1 MAELRIHD
9 QSSIYFKSIRTGTT
23 TKDIDVK
30 IPDKSGTLITD
41 TTLQDILN
49 RGGRFSAS
57 QILKPDITETPLEH
71 PEAYSKLLP
80 IASYRTSDTF
90 VGEHTATEWVASEQ
104 PDFSI
109 ILDSTSDSLFRDG
122 WYPAVNRPSV
132 PVYVKYR
139 FISED
144 VCSPYSD
151 ALEFTTPTGGVKI
164 PTLSVAEDG
173 VTPTVK
179 GSTFALYG
187 DATGI
192 NHVSSSWEVYRVRDN
207 KLIKSIT
214 QDSSKLTEYKIEA
227 GLLDSDTEYKFVLT
241 YHTDHPVFSRT
252 RKALGIYKTP
262 ESSIKTPTLS
272 FSSDNNKYLII
283 GTPFV
288 VNSGTDEHKFTA
300 WEVKNA
306 TDAVVYTEPN
316 SRDLTTLNLTGVL
329 EPDSSYTVSA
339 VYKGAK
345 ASSAKAVLTF
355 RTPVETIDNL
365 NKKITLTRLSD
376 GGVELKMDKVQLAT
390 AEKLLYLTWT
400 VQNYEKKVALEVR
413 LDKDLDTKY
422 GQDLIYTMTPAES
435 WLKWFPNLDAVNP
448 TIKLSAKGRVVGEKT
463 ILNYSTSAPFE
474 YKPKIELGE
483 MSVAGHTESL
493 TPLVSITAHSGED
506 LSWITVTNATWELWK
521 LQEGLNPVKVKSV
534 DSNDLL
540 KNRYNG
546 LDYNTNYRATVVY
559 NTNFGKYSKSIEFKS
574 ADIFLPRPNVIV
586 ESKGNTILIKVNN
599 PDRNIPGKP
608 EKSHGST
615 TWILYSNTGD
625 TLWKSEKNTTNLTE
639 ITLPTGL
646 LQGTTNYKVGVI
658 FHSRDGLLNS
668 NEGQASYYHRGIE
681 IQRGYIES
689 ALGINAAVKAIN
701 QNYTLKDFE
710 VYEGGVKSTTESIVS
725 GKIEFYWGSQ
735 YAVRKIG
742 YYTIKEDAYYQESE
756 SIVNSATYYTVPHN
770 VVQSGVKSITLRTNS
785 GLEKTY
791 TDLGRYGLPS
801 PYGRYKYS
809 AYVNNAYNAGV
820 GRLMELSDSPTGNDF
835 KAYNTYIY
843 FKGEQVPKYTHTT
856 TTTIDT
862 NWENGKVVK
871 YNLYAPIN
879 FNYLPMI
886 SIGGIAGDTNYNK
899 NRFLT
904 INPVSITH
912 GSDSFI
918 LYGYIHNSTVQNPQ
932 TISNVYND
940 AAKRSYGYLVNNV
953 SLTSNDV
960 VEEMLKSTGLV
971 YFNRAY
977 TNGNDFFINSSI
989 GNKNPSIDIIQFS
1002 PATLIYN
1009 DTTRKFINA
1018 AMIGPNTYEYCYVST
1033 DIAITRNNVTNTY
1046 FFKYE
1051 LDNLDKYFHYFNNIV
1066 GLDYPVNGMPYNVRF
1081 STIEEVKMFFS
1092 SGVTGSSD
1100 SSYNIFI
1107 TNIFNANANIYYQ
1120 QDNASLTGNVSAL
1133 KPVKIDNRIG
1143 FTKVN
1148 VSIHDCIF
1156 LYTVTPRDPHT
1167 TNIYDNSLITYT
1179 ISCFKKLYPNVVQKE
1194 NINPSDYNFGS
1205 VLNFPKVDELGDI
1218 LPNTKYW
1225 AKSLLNINSK
1235 DITYG
1240 TIKNLYYSWLSCS
1253 GYIRTI
1259 PANEFK
1265 SLSQIRTMLG
1275 LSPTNALINESDLT
1289 EWYMLY
1295 WRGRIFYVPN
1305 IPIATTDE
1313 NVLDRW
1319 KVLYTIPG
1327 KNTVEPIAI
1336 DKKSD
1341 KNLYKLTIPEYTD
1354 ITDFKSLTFLEKLR
1368 NTKMNKY
1375 AKPGRIAPIG
1385 YELGDMLNPDI
1396 IDNSYSYPAEISNK
1410 LKAVYAKLTSNTI
1423 LPFFELLPANVTYRS
1438 GNKIGLI
1445 VFYLEEYNNK
1455 KKLRIKIMLGND
1467 SVESLYAYKI
1477 DKVIIKLTSAHIKTH
1492 EKIITADNITYTQ
1505 ARPAASGKLNM
1516 YIGIGNSIYTTY
1528 EGVIEK
1534 DMPSSDYPEVIPS
1547 DGINDLKDFTSF
1559 AEIYIHMSE
1568 PADSFIYLYQ
1578 LPLQFVNHN
1587 GKILSGGVIR
1597 FSNIDKVERTAEIT
1611 YPTLETDVTKRYC
1624 GINEAKPNAIERYY
1638 GGENYG
1644 IDALR
1649 LDTNVLYDKNALQ
1662 KFNHLL

>member
-9 QSSIYFKSIRTGTT
+9 QSSLYFKSIRTGTT

-164 PTLSVAEDG
+164 PTLSVLEDG

-179 GSTFALYG
+179 GSPFALYG

-192 NHVSSSWEVYRVRDN
+192 NHVSSSWEIYRVRDN

-214 QDSSKLTEYKIEA
+214 QDSAKLTEYKVEA
-227 GLLDSDTEYKFVLT
+227 GLLDSDTEYKFVVT

-252 RKALGIYKTP
+252 RKSIGIYKTP

-272 FSSDNNKYLII
+272 FNSDNNKYLIV

-329 EPDSSYTVSA
+329 EPDSSYTVTA

-435 WLKWFPNLDAVNP
+435 WLKWFPNLEAVNP
-448 TIKLSAKGRVVGEKT
+448 TLKLSAKGRVVGEKT

-483 MSVAGHTESL
+483 MSVAGHTDSL

-534 DSNDLL
+534 DSSDLL

-599 PDRNIPGKP
+599 PDRTIPGKP

-658 FHSRDGLLNS
+658 FHSRDGLLS
-668 NEGQASYYHRGIE
+668 STEGQASYYHRGIE
-681 IQRGYIES
+681 IVSGVVISGVGLQM
-689 ALGINAAVKAIN
+689 LGHVTNTPL
-701 QNYTLKDFE
+701 TLQDWS
-710 VYEGGVKSTTESIVS
+710 VTEGGVKSTTEQITS
-725 GKIEFYWGSQ
+725 
-735 YAVRKIG
+735 AVWTPKNGRVL
-742 YYTIKEDAYYQESE
+742 E
-756 SIVNSATYYTVPHN
+756 VNKKYEN
-770 VVQSGVKSITLRTNS
+770 NLVQ
-785 GLEKTY
+785 KTY
-791 TDLGRYGLPS
+791 TGYPTISLVDTYYNGNFDIAVRTTSGIEKTIPINLENFNTPLLSTINATFFRRGWLSSGALGTASRQNTRINNKYLYLGYYKYETVSNKTEYDNLPS
-801 PYGRYKYS
+801 YDLPMNDMKIYISVNTHGEPDKLIKLGGNTNALKFGIPSGNVTES
-809 AYVNNAYNAGV
+809 AGGGTSFYDNMN
-820 GRLMELSDSPTGNDF
+820 R
-835 KAYNTYIY
+835 
-843 FKGEQVPKYTHTT
+843 
-856 TTTIDT
+856 
-862 NWENGKVVK
+862 KVVDYQNDNTILTD
-871 YNLYAPIN
+871 YNSISEQIIYNNYGHQHHN
-879 FNYLPMI
+879 FGYLP
-886 SIGGIAGDTNYNK
+886 TNTTEVITPANLIQNK
-899 NRFLT
+899 
-904 INPVSITH
+904 P
-912 GSDSFI
+912 
-918 LYGYIHNSTVQNPQ
+918 
-932 TISNVYND
+932 
-940 AAKRSYGYLVNNV
+940 
-953 SLTSNDV
+953 SLTSSV
-960 VEEMLKSTGLV
+960 S
-971 YFNRAY
+971 
-977 TNGNDFFINSSI
+977 
-989 GNKNPSIDIIQFS
+989 
-1002 PATLIYN
+1002 
-1009 DTTRKFINA
+1009 
-1018 AMIGPNTYEYCYVST
+1018 MISPNTYEVGFFCVEYDLADKSFE
-1033 DIAITRNNVTNTY
+1033 IA
-1046 FFKYE
+1046 
-1051 LDNLDKYFHYFNNIV
+1051 NLDKYVYYFNNTH
-1066 GLDYPVNGMPYNVRF
+1066 GLDYSYDGYSINLRFPTKDELLLFLKPYRSTEFGTIGDIDEGDFQNFMKTVDADIYYIQENIDINQNVKTIHIKNSTGKSNKEAGFKLEVTEGTNRILNTKFWFVMSIRSYATTTQNTSITKFKALYPKLMLLEEFSKIANTTKEFFPNVSSDNGNKVWNVDPIYAINSYPNNSYNPSIITSKYSWLTISGYITTLPNTLFKSLSEIRTLLGLNPVNTDITETELTEWYVMYWRGRVYFIPNIPIASINDNIGNKWKYLYNINSDGTIPAIKLLKNNDTEFKLVMPQYTDLTDFNSVPGTKKF
-1081 STIEEVKMFFS
+1081 
-1092 SGVTGSSD
+1092 SD
-1100 SSYNIFI
+1100 SKMLKYAK
-1107 TNIFNANANIYYQ
+1107 FNRLGA
-1120 QDNASLTGNVSAL
+1120 
-1133 KPVKIDNRIG
+1133 IG
-1143 FTKVN
+1143 
-1148 VSIHDCIF
+1148 
-1156 LYTVTPRDPHT
+1156 
-1167 TNIYDNSLITYT
+1167 
-1179 ISCFKKLYPNVVQKE
+1179 
-1194 NINPSDYNFGS
+1194 
-1205 VLNFPKVDELGDI
+1205 DELGDI
-1218 LPNTKYW
+1218 INPALKELSHSYSSELNTKLSTLY
-1225 AKSLLNINSK
+1225 SK
-1235 DITYG
+1235 
-1240 TIKNLYYSWLSCS
+1240 LSS
-1253 GYIRTI
+1253 
-1259 PANEFK
+1259 
-1265 SLSQIRTMLG
+1265 
-1275 LSPTNALINESDLT
+1275 
-1289 EWYMLY
+1289 
-1295 WRGRIFYVPN
+1295 
-1305 IPIATTDE
+1305 
-1313 NVLDRW
+1313 
-1319 KVLYTIPG
+1319 
-1327 KNTVEPIAI
+1327 
-1336 DKKSD
+1336 
-1341 KNLYKLTIPEYTD
+1341 
-1354 ITDFKSLTFLEKLR
+1354 
-1368 NTKMNKY
+1368 TKY
-1375 AKPGRIAPIG
+1375 
-1385 YELGDMLNPDI
+1385 
-1396 IDNSYSYPAEISNK
+1396 
-1410 LKAVYAKLTSNTI
+1410 
-1423 LPFFELLPANVTYRS
+1423 LPFFEAIPTVKVQKELYTGCIYIMDYPS
-1438 GNKIGLI
+1438 GSINQDDYNMAIRIHFKKFNALH
-1445 VFYLEEYNNK
+1445 VDTMEYPE
-1455 KKLRIKIMLGND
+1455 I
-1467 SVESLYAYKI
+1467 KI
-1477 DKVIIKLTSAHIKTH
+1477 DKVIVKLYGESLENNEVTFETIEIRYDIPFGQSYSRPDSDFAMVLREIPSKSVFSTRFEGYANNRYTSPLNFYPKNKEGVRTRNAFDKLTKMEYYIHINYPEDCFIYGICDISNKYTKHFNLLREPTHFFGEVFYFNTFRKVLRENELTEPTIKTDDTR
-1492 EKIITADNITYTQ
+1492 KYYSISDPYITGTVGETAERRN
-1505 ARPAASGKLNM
+1505 
-1516 YIGIGNSIYTTY
+1516 IGNVNARNNYANLL
-1528 EGVIEK
+1528 
-1534 DMPSSDYPEVIPS
+1534 
-1547 DGINDLKDFTSF
+1547 GI
-1559 AEIYIHMSE
+1559 
-1568 PADSFIYLYQ
+1568 
-1578 LPLQFVNHN
+1578 
-1587 GKILSGGVIR
+1587 
-1597 FSNIDKVERTAEIT
+1597 
-1611 YPTLETDVTKRYC
+1611 
-1624 GINEAKPNAIERYY
+1624 
-1638 GGENYG
+1638 
-1644 IDALR
+1644 
-1649 LDTNVLYDKNALQ
+1649 
-1662 KFNHLL
+1662 

>member
-164 PTLSVAEDG
+164 PTLSVVEDG

-179 GSTFALYG
+179 GSPFALYG

-192 NHVSSSWEVYRVRDN
+192 NHVSSSWEIYRVRDN

-214 QDSSKLTEYKIEA
+214 QDSSKLTEYKVEA

-329 EPDSSYTVSA
+329 EPDSSYTVTA

-422 GQDLIYTMTPAES
+422 GQDLIYTMTPTES
-435 WLKWFPNLDAVNP
+435 WLKWFPNLEAVNP
-448 TIKLSAKGRVVGEKT
+448 TLKLSAKGRVVGEKT

-474 YKPKIELGE
+474 YKPKIALGE

-599 PDRNIPGKP
+599 PDRTIPGKP

-658 FHSRDGLLNS
+658 FHSRDGLLSS
-668 NEGQASYYHRGIE
+668 NEGQATYYHRGIE
-681 IQRGYIES
+681 IIEGYTASGIGPRYGLKAMNQRYEF
-689 ALGINAAVKAIN
+689 
-701 QNYTLKDFE
+701 KDYK
-710 VYEGGVKSTTESIVS
+710 VYEGGVESTTERIVS
-725 GKIEFYWGSQ
+725 GKLKSWWSNNIS
-735 YAVRKIG
+735 KIG
-742 YYTIKEDAYYQESE
+742 YYTTRNDAFIQEEETEVNTTTSFN
-756 SIVNSATYYTVPHN
+756 SITNALGLH
-770 VVQSGVKSITLRTNS
+770 VQSLTLRTTS
-785 GLEKTY
+785 SIEKQFTNNI
-791 TDLGRYGLPS
+791 GVHMVPS
-801 PYGRYKYS
+801 PYGIYHSRYYNKYIDGNIERR
-809 AYVNNAYNAGV
+809 YVDGGLIEITDAPSTANNQIPTSYIFFHGDPVPQITYTGTESIPSNWADNNVISINPYAPLKPNYKPLVYINGQLGNITGGTYYFTLHKEV
-820 GRLMELSDSPTGNDF
+820 NSGRGDMNNGIF
-835 KAYNTYIY
+835 YGFVYNTSTEHVNTPSNLFNLLARYY
-843 FKGEQVPKYTHTT
+843 YSLHTKAIQET
-856 TTTIDT
+856 
-862 NWENGKVVK
+862 G
-871 YNLYAPIN
+871 
-879 FNYLPMI
+879 
-886 SIGGIAGDTNYNK
+886 
-899 NRFLT
+899 
-904 INPVSITH
+904 
-912 GSDSFI
+912 
-918 LYGYIHNSTVQNPQ
+918 NSTVE
-932 TISNVYND
+932 SVLEL
-940 AAKRSYGYLVNNV
+940 S
-953 SLTSNDV
+953 
-960 VEEMLKSTGLV
+960 GLMF
-971 YFNRAY
+971 FNKEY
-977 TNGNDFFINSSI
+977 TINSTH
-989 GNKNPSIDIIQFS
+989 KKVPAIDIIQYS
-1002 PATLIYN
+1002 PALLIYN
-1009 DTTRKFINA
+1009 DTERKFTNA
-1018 AMIGPNTYEYCYVST
+1018 AMVSPTTKEYCYVST
-1033 DIAITRNNVTNTY
+1033 DSDMVRNGIANTY
-1046 FFKYE
+1046 FVKYE
-1051 LDNLDKYFHYFNNIV
+1051 MDNLDQYFYYYNNII
-1066 GLDYPVNGMPYNVRF
+1066 GLDYPVNGMPYNIRF
-1081 STIEEVKMFFS
+1081 STEDEIKEFFS
-1092 SGVTGSSD
+1092 AGTSTSTGTYGSL
-1100 SSYNIFI
+1100 I
-1107 TNIFNANANIYYQ
+1107 TNLFNKDAKIYYL
-1120 QDNASLTGNVSAL
+1120 QDNASLTGTVKAL
-1133 KPVKIDNRIG
+1133 KPR
-1143 FTKVN
+1143 KVGSDI
-1148 VSIHDCIF
+1148 VFSKVDVTIHDCIVM
-1156 LYTVTPRDPHT
+1156 YTITPRNPVLSNT
-1167 TNIYDNSLITYT
+1167 GDNSILAYDK
-1179 ISCFKKLYPNVVQKE
+1179 SEFKIRYPNVLKFEEIVPQGVE
-1194 NINPSDYNFGS
+1194 NGEIHVAHNMQSMSGNGP
-1205 VLNFPKVDELGDI
+1205 
-1218 LPNTKYW
+1218 KYW
-1225 AKSLLNINSK
+1225 SHSLLNVNTA
-1235 DITYG
+1235 ITNYDL
-1240 TIKNLYYSWLSCS
+1240 IKGLYFSWLTGA
-1253 GYIRTI
+1253 GYMRTI
-1259 PANEFK
+1259 PATEFK
-1265 SLSQIRTMLG
+1265 SLSEIRTILG
-1275 LSPTNALINESDLT
+1275 LTPTNAQLNPGDLT
-1289 EWYMLY
+1289 EWYMMY
-1295 WRGRIFYVPN
+1295 WRGRIFYIPN
-1305 IPIATTDE
+1305 APIATTNE
-1313 NVLDRW
+1313 NVLTKW
-1319 KVLYTIPG
+1319 KTLYELPG
-1327 KNTVEPIAI
+1327 KPTTSLLAI

-1341 KNLYKLTIPEYTD
+1341 QNLYKLTIPTYTD
-1354 ITDFKSLTFLEKLR
+1354 ISTFKGLNIKQKLYSAD
-1368 NTKMNKY
+1368 MNKY
-1375 AKPGRIAPIG
+1375 TKHGRIAPIG
-1385 YELGDMLNPDI
+1385 WELGDIINPDI
-1396 IDNSYSYPAEISNK
+1396 IKETNPYDTEILNK
-1410 LKAVYAKLTSNTI
+1410 LKSVYDKLNDNVI
-1423 LPFFELLPANVTYRS
+1423 LPFFELPPKQAFNMSNRYYGFSYLGPIHYGAFFIYEN
-1438 GNKIGLI
+1438 GAGINKR
-1445 VFYLEEYNNK
+1445 
-1455 KKLRIKIMLGND
+1455 LRFKIILGTND
-1467 SVESLYAYKI
+1467 KNDTLTYKI
-1477 DKVIIKLTSAHIKTH
+1477 DKVVVKFTSSFIEGGSKTI
-1492 EKIITADNITYTQ
+1492 ETTDISYTTTS
-1505 ARPAASGKLNM
+1505 RPASGKLKL
-1516 YIGIGNSIYTTY
+1516 YAKSISGPYNIY
-1528 EGVIEK
+1528 EGTILK
-1534 DMPSSDYPEVIPS
+1534 NASDSDYPV
-1547 DGINDLKDFTSF
+1547 FTS
-1559 AEIYIHMSE
+1559 AYTGDGLNNTQITHIMETYVHITE
-1568 PADSFIYLYQ
+1568 PNDCFIYLYTHIGTFADIRGQ
-1578 LPLQFVNHN
+1578 QVAGDVIGFKDLTKTPRETPLATATIETDITKNYN
-1587 GKILSGGVIR
+1587 PINNNNNMSGDITTGM
-1597 FSNIDKVERTAEIT
+1597 IT
-1611 YPTLETDVTKRYC
+1611 YDRVSKTFSHFVTM
-1624 GINEAKPNAIERYY
+1624 
-1638 GGENYG
+1638 
-1644 IDALR
+1644 
-1649 LDTNVLYDKNALQ
+1649 
-1662 KFNHLL
+1662 

>member
-23 TKDIDVK
+23 TKDIYVK

-132 PVYVKYR
+132 PIYVKYR

-164 PTLSVAEDG
+164 PTLSVLEDG
-173 VTPTVK
+173 VTPTIK
-179 GSTFALYG
+179 GSPFALYG

-214 QDSSKLTEYKIEA
+214 QDSSKLTEYKVEA

-272 FSSDNNKYLII
+272 FNSDNNKYLII

-365 NKKITLTRLSD
+365 NKKITLTRLTN

-448 TIKLSAKGRVVGEKT
+448 TLKLSAKGRVVGEKT

-474 YKPKIELGE
+474 YKPKIELGD

-658 FHSRDGLLNS
+658 FHSRDGLLSS
-668 NEGQASYYHRGIE
+668 NEGQATYYHRGIE
-681 IQRGYIES
+681 IMKGYVES
-689 ALGINAAVKAIN
+689 GIGAKHALKATE
-701 QNYTLKDFE
+701 QHFKLKDFN

-725 GKIEFYWGSQ
+725 GKVKLYW
-735 YAVRKIG
+735 YTNFRNFG
-742 YYTIKEDAYYQESE
+742 YYTYERDAFVQNEDTDINTTSYFNTPSKAVGQR
-756 SIVNSATYYTVPHN
+756 IG
-770 VVQSGVKSITLRTNS
+770 VVEKVTLRTSS
-785 GLEKTY
+785 GIEKVF
-791 TDLGRYGLPS
+791 TDIIVNIMPS
-801 PYGRYKYS
+801 PLGKYKSDYIS
-809 AYVNNAYNAGV
+809 TYIDTDVKKTHAQG
-820 GRLMELSDSPTGNDF
+820 GLIELSDAPCLSNNNLPMSF
-835 KAYNTYIY
+835 IF
-843 FKGEQVPKYTHTT
+843 FKGDPVPQ
-856 TTTIDT
+856 
-862 NWENGKVVK
+862 
-871 YNLYAPIN
+871 
-879 FNYLPMI
+879 F
-886 SIGGIAGDTNYNK
+886 
-899 NRFLT
+899 
-904 INPVSITH
+904 
-912 GSDSFI
+912 
-918 LYGYIHNSTVQNPQ
+918 IHNSAETIPSNWGENNTIDINPYAPVKPNYAPFVF
-932 TISNVYND
+932 TGYRLGNISGGTYYFTLTESGITNKKFYGFVYNTTQPHVNTPSVLYNKL
-940 AAKRSYGYLVNNV
+940 AEQYYVSHTQPENNKGNTVTESALEFSGLMFFNKGYAIR
-953 SLTSNDV
+953 D
-960 VEEMLKSTGLV
+960 
-971 YFNRAY
+971 
-977 TNGNDFFINSSI
+977 SI
-989 GNKNPSIDIIQFS
+989 AKNPAFDIIQYS
-1002 PATLIYN
+1002 PALLIYN
-1009 DTTRKFINA
+1009 DATRKFING
-1018 AMIGPNTYEYCYVST
+1018 AMISPNTGEYCYVST
-1033 DIAITRNNVTNTY
+1033 DSDIPRNGVANTY
-1046 FFKYE
+1046 FVKYE
-1051 LDNLDKYFHYFNNIV
+1051 MDNLDKYFYYYNNLI
-1066 GLDYPVNGMPYNVRF
+1066 GLDHPVNGMPYNVRF
-1081 STIEEVKMFFS
+1081 STEDEIKEFFS
-1092 SGVTGSSD
+1092 QGTSTSIGTYST
-1100 SSYNIFI
+1100 FI
-1107 TNIFNANANIYYQ
+1107 VNLFNKDAKIYYL
-1120 QDNASLTGNVSAL
+1120 QDNASLSSTVKAL
-1133 KPVKIDNRIG
+1133 KPYKAGSNIV
-1143 FTKVN
+1143 FTKVDI
-1148 VSIHDCIF
+1148 SIHDCIIM
-1156 LYTVTPRDPHT
+1156 YTITPRDPILSNT
-1167 TNIYDNSLITYT
+1167 SDNSILTY
-1179 ISCFKKLYPNVVQKE
+1179 SSREFGSRYPNVLQYE
-1194 NINPSDYNFGS
+1194 DIMSTGS
-1205 VLNFPKVDELGDI
+1205 ISTSHEMQNASANGP
-1218 LPNTKYW
+1218 KYW
-1225 AKSLLNINSK
+1225 AYSLLNIN
-1235 DITYG
+1235 T
-1240 TIKNLYYSWLSCS
+1240 TINTSHAIKGLKYSWLTGA
-1253 GYIRTI
+1253 GYMRTI

-1265 SLSQIRTMLG
+1265 SLAEIRTMLG
-1275 LSPTNALINESDLT
+1275 LTPTNAQINPSDLT
-1289 EWYMLY
+1289 EWYMMY
-1295 WRGRIFYVPN
+1295 WYGRVFYIPN
-1305 IPIATTDE
+1305 APIATVNE
-1313 NVLDRW
+1313 NVLTKW
-1319 KVLYTIPG
+1319 KIQYELPG
-1327 KNTVEPIAI
+1327 KPTTTLLAI
-1336 DKKSD
+1336 DKKSEQ
-1341 KNLYKLTIPEYTD
+1341 NLYKLTIPIYTD
-1354 ITDFKSLTFLEKLR
+1354 TSTFKGLTLMQKLYSVD
-1368 NTKMNKY
+1368 MNKY
-1375 AKPGRIAPIG
+1375 TKHGRIAPIG
-1385 YELGDMLNPDI
+1385 WELGDIINPDI
-1396 IDNSYSYPAEISNK
+1396 IKETNLYDTDILNK
-1410 LKAVYAKLTSNTI
+1410 LKSVYDKLNNNVI
-1423 LPFFELLPANVTYRS
+1423 LPFFELTPKNTFRVNSIYYGA
-1438 GNKIGLI
+1438 
-1445 VFYLEEYNNK
+1445 FFMFEEGTGSNR
-1455 KKLRIKIMLGND
+1455 KLKFKFMFGTND
-1467 SVESLYAYKI
+1467 KSNILTYKI
-1477 DKVIIKLTSAHIKTH
+1477 DKVIIKLSNGNLEGGSKTIETTDIAYTTSV
-1492 EKIITADNITYTQ
+1492 
-1505 ARPAASGKLNM
+1505 RPAANKLKLYAKSISGPYN
-1516 YIGIGNSIYTTY
+1516 IY
-1528 EGVIEK
+1528 EGTITK
-1534 DMPSSDYPEVIPS
+1534 NAPDTDYPKFKPEYG
-1547 DGINDLKDFTSF
+1547 DINLKDVRYATI
-1559 AEIYIHMSE
+1559 AEVYIHLIE
-1568 PADSFIYLYQ
+1568 PNDSFVYFNYYPEFININYDNVSGYVFSFRGLSKIARETE
-1578 LPLQFVNHN
+1578 LP
-1587 GKILSGGVIR
+1587 
-1597 FSNIDKVERTAEIT
+1597 T
-1611 YPTLETDVTKRYC
+1611 PTIETDTTRHYYSIIDSPDNRNNRIDNIVNTGPITEEYVRKTFGHFVTM
-1624 GINEAKPNAIERYY
+1624 
-1638 GGENYG
+1638 
-1644 IDALR
+1644 
-1649 LDTNVLYDKNALQ
+1649 
-1662 KFNHLL
+1662 

>member
-71 PEAYSKLLP
+71 PEAYNKLLP

-164 PTLSVAEDG
+164 PTLSVLEDG

-179 GSTFALYG
+179 GSPFALYG

-272 FSSDNNKYLII
+272 FNSDNNKYLII

-316 SRDLTTLNLTGVL
+316 SIDLTTLNLTGVL

-365 NKKITLTRLSD
+365 NKKITLTRLTN

-422 GQDLIYTMTPAES
+422 GQDLIYTMTPQES

-448 TIKLSAKGRVVGEKT
+448 TLKLSAKGRVVGEKT

-506 LSWITVTNATWELWK
+506 LSWITVSNATWELWK

-658 FHSRDGLLNS
+658 FHSRDGLLSS

-681 IQRGYIES
+681 IIEGRIVGNMGVG
-689 ALGINAAVKAIN
+689 LNTYDPDYEPRLEG
-701 QNYTLKDFE
+701 FE
-710 VYEGGVKSTTESIVS
+710 VYEGGVKSTTETIVS
-725 GKIEFYWGSQ
+725 TEMKTTSELSKLGYYNTLAESKIPAGTNRSNVDNTAEMPFYNIKLRTTSGIEKVINNGMGIYPSEYKPQDINSVSIKEFTTGRYFISRIVRYPNDNGLSYSSLNKENFFVGKINIPNYTYDSNTYYQVPSDWEDNVVYYKADVKYRPMFLATNVYFHS
-735 YAVRKIG
+735 YNNSDL
-742 YYTIKEDAYYQESE
+742 YTIPDDILDPIYL
-756 SIVNSATYYTVPHN
+756 
-770 VVQSGVKSITLRTNS
+770 SGS
-785 GLEKTY
+785 
-791 TDLGRYGLPS
+791 TDLRAVLRNIAIRTDNYTEPTTPNRS
-801 PYGRYKYS
+801 FNDTIKY
-809 AYVNNAYNAGV
+809 
-820 GRLMELSDSPTGNDF
+820 
-835 KAYNTYIY
+835 
-843 FKGEQVPKYTHTT
+843 
-856 TTTIDT
+856 
-862 NWENGKVVK
+862 VK
-871 YNLYAPIN
+871 
-879 FNYLPMI
+879 
-886 SIGGIAGDTNYNK
+886 
-899 NRFLT
+899 R
-904 INPVSITH
+904 V
-912 GSDSFI
+912 
-918 LYGYIHNSTVQNPQ
+918 
-932 TISNVYND
+932 
-940 AAKRSYGYLVNNV
+940 
-953 SLTSNDV
+953 
-960 VEEMLKSTGLV
+960 
-971 YFNRAY
+971 
-977 TNGNDFFINSSI
+977 TNGNGRS
-989 GNKNPSIDIIQFS
+989 DIIPGLKRWREQNYGNSIMLTHQHLLHNTSMPVLQTRIFS
-1002 PATLIYN
+1002 P
-1009 DTTRKFINA
+1009 DTRFICNVEVETNKTA
-1018 AMIGPNTYEYCYVST
+1018 LST
-1033 DIAITRNNVTNTY
+1033 MDIQ
-1046 FFKYE
+1046 
-1051 LDNLDKYFHYFNNIV
+1051 NLDKYFHYLNNFT
-1066 GLDYPVNGMPYNVRF
+1066 GMLFTTDGQYTHVRF
-1081 STIEEVKMFFS
+1081 ATKLEIKLMIDGAEHATNETRTIINGLKNTYLYFM
-1092 SGVTGSSD
+1092 
-1100 SSYNIFI
+1100 
-1107 TNIFNANANIYYQ
+1107 
-1120 QDNASLTGNVSAL
+1120 QDNVDLTKNVKVL
-1133 KPVKIDNRIG
+1133 KIKDTNG
-1143 FTKVN
+1143 SN
-1148 VSIHDCIF
+1148 VTYEEKEVPIAQCVIC
-1156 LYTVTPRDPHT
+1156 YTVTKLIDHT
-1167 TNIYDNSLITYT
+1167 NNHYSTAHSRNHYWFNSELDV
-1179 ISCFKKLYPNVVQKE
+1179 FKRRFKNAVF
-1194 NINPSDYNFGS
+1194 NINTIDSSERKYY
-1205 VLNFPKVDELGDI
+1205 PKVWMYAGGHNNDSYGQAIIDTIGHLEFGT
-1218 LPNTKYW
+1218 LPYKLNT
-1225 AKSLLNINSK
+1225 LNNE
-1235 DITYG
+1235 
-1240 TIKNLYYSWLSCS
+1240 
-1253 GYIRTI
+1253 GYLTTV
-1259 PANEFK
+1259 PADKFK
-1265 SLSQIRTMLG
+1265 SLFEIRTLLG
-1275 LSPTNALINESDLT
+1275 LSPTNTRIIESELA
-1289 EWYMLY
+1289 EWYVFY
-1295 WRGRIFYVPN
+1295 WRDRIFFIPN
-1305 IPIATTDE
+1305 IPIATVDE
-1313 NVLDRW
+1313 IDVNKW
-1319 KVLYTIPG
+1319 NCLYTINSTRTALPL
-1327 KNTVEPIAI
+1327 VSI
-1336 DKKSD
+1336 DKKAESN
-1341 KNLYKLTIPEYTD
+1341 KYRLTMPTKTDLTEYL
-1354 ITDFKSLTFLEKLR
+1354 SLSIGKRCSSVEV
-1368 NTKMNKY
+1368 NKY
-1375 AKPGRIAPIG
+1375 AKPGRLSMIG
-1385 YELGDMLNPDI
+1385 GELGDIINPDYFKLAHEETY
-1396 IDNSYSYPAEISNK
+1396 NTELTNK
-1410 LKAVYAKLTSNTI
+1410 LTTMYNKITSDKV
-1423 LPFFELLPANVTYRS
+1423 LPFFELLPDNTGSVSNYITVGA
-1438 GNKIGLI
+1438 KIIRGTDDSIIFKIL
-1445 VFYLEEYNNK
+1445 FYLNDVYDNNTP
-1455 KKLRIKIMLGND
+1455 LNTDTSM
-1467 SVESLYAYKI
+1467 VKI
-1477 DKVIIKLTSAHIKTH
+1477 DKIKVGFLGTKNIFKNTVDNRYRLESNKIEFRTNNTNNTELNFNVDYSSDKKLAIYTATIKKTNSLYPELEDGLKTNPDADIFDYIRNANFYIHFTVPNDYFLSISVYGDINLYTSYKLEQAGDKNQYVNITSFLSNSNNIEIQSPNLNALVLDDKEKTH
-1492 EKIITADNITYTQ
+1492 Y
-1505 ARPAASGKLNM
+1505 
-1516 YIGIGNSIYTTY
+1516 SIDQNTREYY
-1528 EGVIEK
+1528 SYRRSMLK
-1534 DMPSSDYPEVIPS
+1534 ALFPEIFY
-1547 DGINDLKDFTSF
+1547 N
-1559 AEIYIHMSE
+1559 
-1568 PADSFIYLYQ
+1568 
-1578 LPLQFVNHN
+1578 
-1587 GKILSGGVIR
+1587 
-1597 FSNIDKVERTAEIT
+1597 
-1611 YPTLETDVTKRYC
+1611 
-1624 GINEAKPNAIERYY
+1624 
-1638 GGENYG
+1638 
-1644 IDALR
+1644 
-1649 LDTNVLYDKNALQ
+1649 
-1662 KFNHLL
+1662 

>member
-164 PTLSVAEDG
+164 PTLSVVEDG

-179 GSTFALYG
+179 GSPFALYG

-192 NHVSSSWEVYRVRDN
+192 NHVSSSWEIYRVRDN

-272 FSSDNNKYLII
+272 FNSDNNKYLII

-329 EPDSSYTVSA
+329 EPDSSYTVTA

-365 NKKITLTRLSD
+365 NKKITLTRLAN
-376 GGVELKMDKVQLAT
+376 GVMELKMDKVQLAT

-448 TIKLSAKGRVVGEKT
+448 TLKLSAKGRVVGEKT

-521 LQEGLNPVKVKSV
+521 LQEGLNPIKVKSV
-534 DSNDLL
+534 DSSDLL

-599 PDRNIPGKP
+599 PDRTIPGKP

-658 FHSRDGLLNS
+658 FHSRDGLLS
-668 NEGQASYYHRGIE
+668 SSEGQASYYHRGIE
-681 IQRGYIES
+681 IVEGSVISDIGLQV
-689 ALGINAAVKAIN
+689 LGNTTNTSLTMV
-701 QNYTLKDFE
+701 DWS
-710 VYEGGVKSTTESIVS
+710 VSEGGVKSATEQITSAVWTPVS
-725 GKIEFYWGSQ
+725 GRVLEVDKKYE
-735 YAVRKIG
+735 
-742 YYTIKEDAYYQESE
+742 
-756 SIVNSATYYTVPHN
+756 NN
-770 VVQSGVKSITLRTNS
+770 LVQ
-785 GLEKTY
+785 KTY
-791 TDLGRYGLPS
+791 TGYPTISLVDTYYKGTFDIAVRTTSGIEKTIRINLEDFNTPLLSRINATFYHRGWLSSGALGTASRLNTKTNNKYLYLGYYKYKTVSDKTEYDNLPS
-801 PYGRYKYS
+801 YD
-809 AYVNNAYNAGV
+809 
-820 GRLMELSDSPTGNDF
+820 LTMNDM
-835 KAYNTYIY
+835 KIYISVNTYNDPNKLIRPRGNTNELKFGIPSGNTTEAAGSGVSFYDNMNRIVVNYRNDNTTLTDYNSISEQIIY
-843 FKGEQVPKYTHTT
+843 NSYGHH
-856 TTTIDT
+856 
-862 NWENGKVVK
+862 NH
-871 YNLYAPIN
+871 N
-879 FNYLPMI
+879 FGYLPNNI
-886 SIGGIAGDTNYNK
+886 TEVITPTNLIQNK
-899 NRFLT
+899 
-904 INPVSITH
+904 P
-912 GSDSFI
+912 
-918 LYGYIHNSTVQNPQ
+918 
-932 TISNVYND
+932 
-940 AAKRSYGYLVNNV
+940 
-953 SLTSNDV
+953 SLTSSV
-960 VEEMLKSTGLV
+960 S
-971 YFNRAY
+971 
-977 TNGNDFFINSSI
+977 
-989 GNKNPSIDIIQFS
+989 
-1002 PATLIYN
+1002 
-1009 DTTRKFINA
+1009 
-1018 AMIGPNTYEYCYVST
+1018 MISPNTYEVGFFCIEYDLS
-1033 DIAITRNNVTNTY
+1033 DKSFEIA
-1046 FFKYE
+1046 
-1051 LDNLDKYFHYFNNIV
+1051 NLDKYVYYFNNMH
-1066 GLDYPVNGMPYNVRF
+1066 GLDY
-1081 STIEEVKMFFS
+1081 
-1092 SGVTGSSD
+1092 
-1100 SSYNIFI
+1100 SYNGYSINLRFPTKDEVLLFLRPYKGTEFGNI
-1107 TNIFNANANIYYQ
+1107 GEIDEGDFQNFMKTVDADIYYIQENIDINQNVKTIHIKNKTGKGIKDPGFDLEITEGTNRILNTKFWFVMSIRSYAATQNTNI
-1120 QDNASLTGNVSAL
+1120 S
-1133 KPVKIDNRIG
+1133 K
-1143 FTKVN
+1143 
-1148 VSIHDCIF
+1148 
-1156 LYTVTPRDPHT
+1156 
-1167 TNIYDNSLITYT
+1167 
-1179 ISCFKKLYPNVVQKE
+1179 FKSLYPKLMLIEAFSKIVNTTKE
-1194 NINPSDYNFGS
+1194 FFPYVTSDDGSKVWKVDPIYAINRYSSNGYNPS
-1205 VLNFPKVDELGDI
+1205 I
-1218 LPNTKYW
+1218 IT
-1225 AKSLLNINSK
+1225 SK
-1235 DITYG
+1235 
-1240 TIKNLYYSWLSCS
+1240 YSWLTVS
-1253 GYIRTI
+1253 GYITTLS
-1259 PANEFK
+1259 NTLFK
-1265 SLSQIRTMLG
+1265 PLSEIRTLLG
-1275 LSPTNALINESDLT
+1275 LNPTNVDIAESELI
-1289 EWYMLY
+1289 EWYVLY
-1295 WRGRIFYVPN
+1295 WRGRVYFIPN
-1305 IPIATTDE
+1305 IPIASIKD
-1313 NVLDRW
+1313 NIGNKW
-1319 KVLYTIPG
+1319 KYLYNINSDGTIP
-1327 KNTVEPIAI
+1327 AI
-1336 DKKSD
+1336 
-1341 KNLYKLTIPEYTD
+1341 KLLQNNDTEFKLVMPQYTD
-1354 ITDFKSLTFLEKLR
+1354 LTDFNSVPD
-1368 NTKMNKY
+1368 TKKFSDVKMLKY
-1375 AKPGRIAPIG
+1375 AKLNRLGAIG
-1385 YELGDMLNPDI
+1385 DELGDMINPALKGLSH
-1396 IDNSYSYPAEISNK
+1396 SYDDELYTKFSALYSK
-1410 LKAVYAKLTSNTI
+1410 LSSTKY
-1423 LPFFELLPANVTYRS
+1423 LPFFEAIPTVKVHKELYTGCIYIMDYPS
-1438 GNKIGLI
+1438 GGSAGDYNIGI
-1445 VFYLEEYNNK
+1445 RVHFK
-1455 KKLRIKIMLGND
+1455 KFNMLHID
-1467 SVESLYAYKI
+1467 TREHPEIKI
-1477 DKVIIKLTSAHIKTH
+1477 DKVIIKLYGESLENNEVVLETVEIKYDIPHGQAYTRSDYAFDMVLYLVPGQGENSPFTGFDAYANNKATAPLNWYPKNKEGVRDRSAFNKLTKMEYYIHINYPEDCFIYGTCDIRNKYTKHFSLLREPTNFFGEVFYFNTFRKVLRENELTEPTIKTDDTR
-1492 EKIITADNITYTQ
+1492 KYYSISDPYITSTTGETAERRN
-1505 ARPAASGKLNM
+1505 
-1516 YIGIGNSIYTTY
+1516 IGN
-1528 EGVIEK
+1528 
-1534 DMPSSDYPEVIPS
+1534 
-1547 DGINDLKDFTSF
+1547 IN
-1559 AEIYIHMSE
+1559 ARM
-1568 PADSFIYLYQ
+1568 
-1578 LPLQFVNHN
+1578 
-1587 GKILSGGVIR
+1587 
-1597 FSNIDKVERTAEIT
+1597 
-1611 YPTLETDVTKRYC
+1611 
-1624 GINEAKPNAIERYY
+1624 
-1638 GGENYG
+1638 NY
-1644 IDALR
+1644 ANLLR
-1649 LDTNVLYDKNALQ
+1649 I
-1662 KFNHLL
+1662 

>member
-9 QSSIYFKSIRTGTT
+9 QSSLYFKSIRTGTT

-164 PTLSVAEDG
+164 PTLSVLEDG
-173 VTPTVK
+173 VTPTIK
-179 GSTFALYG
+179 GSPFALYG

-192 NHVSSSWEVYRVRDN
+192 NHVSSSWEIYRVRDN

-262 ESSIKTPTLS
+262 ESSIKIPTLS

-329 EPDSSYTVSA
+329 EPDSSYTVTA

-365 NKKITLTRLSD
+365 NKKITLTRLAN
-376 GGVELKMDKVQLAT
+376 GVMELKMDKVQLAT

-448 TIKLSAKGRVVGEKT
+448 TLKLSAKGRVVGEKT

-534 DSNDLL
+534 DSSDLL

-658 FHSRDGLLNS
+658 FHSRDGLLSS
-668 NEGQASYYHRGIE
+668 NEGQATYYHRGIE
-681 IQRGYIES
+681 IIEGRIVGNMGVG
-689 ALGINAAVKAIN
+689 LNTYNPDYKPRLEG
-701 QNYTLKDFE
+701 FE
-710 VYEGGVKSTTESIVS
+710 VYEGGVKSITETIVSTEMKTTSEISKLGYYSTSAESIIPAGTNIDNVD
-725 GKIEFYWGSQ
+725 ETADFP
-735 YAVRKIG
+735 R
-742 YYTIKEDAYYQESE
+742 YTIKIRTTSGIEKVINSTIGIYPSEYKPQSIQSVSAIEFVTGKYFRSYIVTQPDDKHISHVSISKERFFVGKINIPDYSYNPSDYHAPSDWEDSVVYQTAYVKYRPMF
-756 SIVNSATYYTVPHN
+756 IAVNRRVNSSN
-770 VVQSGVKSITLRTNS
+770 
-785 GLEKTY
+785 
-791 TDLGRYGLPS
+791 
-801 PYGRYKYS
+801 
-809 AYVNNAYNAGV
+809 
-820 GRLMELSDSPTGNDF
+820 
-835 KAYNTYIY
+835 
-843 FKGEQVPKYTHTT
+843 
-856 TTTIDT
+856 
-862 NWENGKVVK
+862 
-871 YNLYAPIN
+871 
-879 FNYLPMI
+879 NYLYTIPD
-886 SIGGIAGDTNYNK
+886 SNFTGITSFTSLRAVLK
-899 NRFLT
+899 N
-904 INPVSITH
+904 INVRSYSYSDPIT
-912 GSDSFI
+912 SNQSF
-918 LYGYIHNSTVQNPQ
+918 
-932 TISNVYND
+932 ND
-940 AAKRSYGYLVNNV
+940 AIKYVHNTNDGRDDIIPGVERWFEKYYG
-953 SLTSNDV
+953 
-960 VEEMLKSTGLV
+960 
-971 YFNRAY
+971 
-977 TNGNDFFINSSI
+977 SSI
-989 GNKNPSIDIIQFS
+989 MLTHQHLLHNTSTPVLQTKIFS
-1002 PATLIYN
+1002 PN
-1009 DTTRKFINA
+1009 TRFICNVEVETNKTA
-1018 AMIGPNTYEYCYVST
+1018 LNTM
-1033 DIAITRNNVTNTY
+1033 DIQ
-1046 FFKYE
+1046 
-1051 LDNLDKYFHYFNNIV
+1051 NLDKYFHYLNN
-1066 GLDYPVNGMPYNVRF
+1066 YTGMLFTTDGQYTHVRF
-1081 STIEEVKMFFS
+1081 ATKLEVKLMIQ
-1092 SGVTGSSD
+1092 GAE
-1100 SSYNIFI
+1100 YA
-1107 TNIFNANANIYYQ
+1107 TNETRAVINGLKNTYLYFM
-1120 QDNASLTGNVSAL
+1120 QDNVDLTKNVKAL
-1133 KPVKIDNRIG
+1133 KIKDINAGDITYEEKEVPITQCVI
-1143 FTKVN
+1143 
-1148 VSIHDCIF
+1148 C
-1156 LYTVTPRDPHT
+1156 YTVTKLINK
-1167 TNIYDNSLITYT
+1167 TNSHYYT
-1179 ISCFKKLYPNVVQKE
+1179 S
-1194 NINPSDYNFGS
+1194 
-1205 VLNFPKVDELGDI
+1205 DI
-1218 LPNTKYW
+1218 LNKKVYWFNSNKEIFKRRFKNAVFDINTIESRASEYYPKLWMHNPDNNNYGQ
-1225 AKSLLNINSK
+1225 AVIDALGRLEFGNLPYKLNTLN
-1235 DITYG
+1235 
-1240 TIKNLYYSWLSCS
+1240 NE
-1253 GYIRTI
+1253 GYLTTV
-1259 PANEFK
+1259 PTDKFK
-1265 SLSQIRTMLG
+1265 SLSDIRTLLG
-1275 LSPTNALINESDLT
+1275 LSPTNTRIAESELT
-1289 EWYMLY
+1289 EWYVFY
-1295 WRGRIFYVPN
+1295 WRDRIFFIPN
-1305 IPIATTDE
+1305 IPIATVDE
-1313 NVLDRW
+1313 IDVNKW
-1319 KVLYTIPG
+1319 NCLYTVNSTRTALPL
-1327 KNTVEPIAI
+1327 VSI
-1336 DKKSD
+1336 DKKAESN
-1341 KNLYKLTIPEYTD
+1341 KYRLTMPAKTDLTEYL
-1354 ITDFKSLTFLEKLR
+1354 SLSMGKR
-1368 NTKMNKY
+1368 CSSIAVNKY
-1375 AKPGRIAPIG
+1375 AKPGRLSMIG
-1385 YELGDMLNPDI
+1385 GELGDIINPDYFKLAHEETY
-1396 IDNSYSYPAEISNK
+1396 NTELTNK
-1410 LKAVYAKLTSNTI
+1410 LTTMYNKITSDKV
-1423 LPFFELLPANVTYRS
+1423 LPFFELLPDNTGSVSNYITVGA
-1438 GNKIGLI
+1438 KIIRGTDDSIIFKIL
-1445 VFYLEEYNNK
+1445 FYLNDVYDNNTP
-1455 KKLRIKIMLGND
+1455 LNTDTSM
-1467 SVESLYAYKI
+1467 VKI
-1477 DKVIIKLTSAHIKTH
+1477 DKIKVGFLGTKNIFKNTVDNRYRLESNKIEFRTNNTNNTELNFNVDYSSDKKLAIYTATIKKTNSLYPELEDGLKTNPNADIFDYIRNANFYIHFTVPNDYFLSISVHSDINLYTSYKLEQAGDKNQYVNITSFLSNSNNIEIQSPNLNVLVLDDKEKTH
-1492 EKIITADNITYTQ
+1492 Y
-1505 ARPAASGKLNM
+1505 
-1516 YIGIGNSIYTTY
+1516 SIDQNTREYY
-1528 EGVIEK
+1528 SYRGSMLK
-1534 DMPSSDYPEVIPS
+1534 ALFPEIFY
-1547 DGINDLKDFTSF
+1547 N
-1559 AEIYIHMSE
+1559 
-1568 PADSFIYLYQ
+1568 
-1578 LPLQFVNHN
+1578 
-1587 GKILSGGVIR
+1587 
-1597 FSNIDKVERTAEIT
+1597 
-1611 YPTLETDVTKRYC
+1611 
-1624 GINEAKPNAIERYY
+1624 
-1638 GGENYG
+1638 
-1644 IDALR
+1644 
-1649 LDTNVLYDKNALQ
+1649 
-1662 KFNHLL
+1662 

>member
-80 IASYRTSDTF
+80 IASYKTSDTF

-104 PDFSI
+104 PDFSTV
-109 ILDSTSDSLFRDG
+109 LDSTSDSLFRDG

-164 PTLSVAEDG
+164 PTLSVLEDG

-179 GSTFALYG
+179 GSPFALYG

-192 NHVSSSWEVYRVRDN
+192 NHVSSSWEIYRVRDN

-272 FSSDNNKYLII
+272 FNSDNNKYLII

-329 EPDSSYTVSA
+329 EPDSSYTVTA

-435 WLKWFPNLDAVNP
+435 WLKWFPNLEAVNP
-448 TIKLSAKGRVVGEKT
+448 TLKLSAKGRVVGEKT

-534 DSNDLL
+534 DSSDLL

-658 FHSRDGLLNS
+658 FHSRDGLLSS
-668 NEGQASYYHRGIE
+668 NEGQATYYHRGIE
-681 IQRGYIES
+681 ISDGFIVGDM
-689 ALGINAAVKAIN
+689 GINKRSFGIDRFRPELSSFV
-701 QNYTLKDFE
+701 
-710 VYEGGVKSTTESIVS
+710 VYEGGVPSTTEQIVS
-725 GKIEFYWGSQ
+725 TKMTLNSETKKIAE
-735 YAVRKIG
+735 AN
-742 YYTIKEDAYYQESE
+742 
-756 SIVNSATYYTVPHN
+756 SIEELSYPRGTDINQCSALDFGAN
-770 VVQSGVKSITLRTNS
+770 INIELRTTS
-785 GLEKTY
+785 GIEK
-791 TDLGRYGLPS
+791 LI
-801 PYGRYKYS
+801 PY
-809 AYVNNAYNAGV
+809 
-820 GRLMELSDSPTGNDF
+820 
-835 KAYNTYIY
+835 YNTYLR
-843 FKGEQVPKYTHTT
+843 
-856 TTTIDT
+856 
-862 NWENGKVVK
+862 
-871 YNLYAPIN
+871 LYPS
-879 FNYLPMI
+879 PV
-886 SIGGIAGDTNYNK
+886 
-899 NRFLT
+899 RF
-904 INPVSITH
+904 
-912 GSDSFI
+912 
-918 LYGYIHNSTVQNPQ
+918 
-932 TISNVYND
+932 
-940 AAKRSYGYLVNNV
+940 
-953 SLTSNDV
+953 
-960 VEEMLKSTGLV
+960 
-971 YFNRAY
+971 
-977 TNGNDFFINSSI
+977 
-989 GNKNPSIDIIQFS
+989 
-1002 PATLIYN
+1002 
-1009 DTTRKFINA
+1009 
-1018 AMIGPNTYEYCYVST
+1018 
-1033 DIAITRNNVTNTY
+1033 NNVTNFFIKDYQYSVGLHVASHKGSENNLSGFYNVYDNGSKYSMLTRLYVGNDIEIEKLTISNEVSSGPTY
-1046 FFKYE
+1046 LARIEANKVVDNNITYAPLFMAKNSGLTDNYLRCFSGPTDKLNRDTGWMGSLIDANMNFQLNGYNHFNIPL
-1051 LDNLDKYFHYFNNIV
+1051 LDKFVNVLYNKTPDQSSHYGSFSVNRFLNFSFGNDNGLTFSNLVKNTNEEMLIINIFSPTECMWATVETEYTLNTTDTFRINNLDMYFYYFNNTY
-1066 GLDYPVNGMPYNVRF
+1066 GLVYPVDGQLARIKFATKEELMVIAKDGIGGNHAAGMSEWLKQYGEVTLYYLQENVDLTQNVNAIRIKRI
-1081 STIEEVKMFFS
+1081 SNNDIEISYVK
-1092 SGVTGSSD
+1092 VP
-1100 SSYNIFI
+1100 I
-1107 TNIFNANANIYYQ
+1107 TNCVLMFSVYRFNVSNGGDSNNNAYS
-1120 QDNASLTGNVSAL
+1120 DLRLSAL
-1133 KPVKIDNRIG
+1133 KEVMFKKYFPNINLLGNFEFNNRL
-1143 FTKVN
+1143 
-1148 VSIHDCIF
+1148 SI
-1156 LYTVTPRDPHT
+1156 TPNCTMSKPLKNYNDLEQF
-1167 TNIYDNSLITYT
+1167 YVNSLFDSLMQKTYD
-1179 ISCFKKLYPNVVQKE
+1179 SNL
-1194 NINPSDYNFGS
+1194 S
-1205 VLNFPKVDELGDI
+1205 LN
-1218 LPNTKYW
+1218 
-1225 AKSLLNINSK
+1225 
-1235 DITYG
+1235 
-1240 TIKNLYYSWLSCS
+1240 YSWINNE
-1253 GYIRTI
+1253 GYLTTI
-1259 PANEFK
+1259 PGEKFK
-1265 SLSQIRTMLG
+1265 SLSELRTSLG
-1275 LSPTNALINESDLT
+1275 LSPTNSKINNNDLT
-1289 EWYMLY
+1289 EWYVFF
-1295 WRGRIFYVPN
+1295 WRDRIYFVPN
-1305 IPIATTDE
+1305 TPIATIDEVNINKWKCLYKTSASKPTTELLSIDKVNDE
-1313 NVLDRW
+1313 NKYKLVIPRKTNFAILRA
-1319 KVLYTIPG
+1319 TPG
-1327 KNTVEPIAI
+1327 KN
-1336 DKKSD
+1336 
-1341 KNLYKLTIPEYTD
+1341 KL
-1354 ITDFKSLTFLEKLR
+1354 
-1368 NTKMNKY
+1368 NTPALSRYCKIN
-1375 AKPGRIAPIG
+1375 RIATPG
-1385 YELGDMLNPDI
+1385 GELGDVIEEDYFNIAHHGYWQTIADKFRAL
-1396 IDNSYSYPAEISNK
+1396 ANK
-1410 LKAVYAKLTSNTI
+1410 VSDEKI
-1423 LPFFELLPANVTYRS
+1423 LPFFELQPSNVVVQNTTYTGVS
-1438 GNKIGLI
+1438 VKIQSDN
-1445 VFYLEEYNNK
+1445 YLTLQFRIMLQNNTNK
-1455 KKLRIKIMLGND
+1455 KITNKDDLPF
-1467 SVESLYAYKI
+1467 KI
-1477 DKVIIKLTSAHIKTH
+1477 DKIKFLFYGESIGVNDSLNGRYALIESNLIDTNLQNNNNDANFRIAILNDHFGRSNKVIIQYTTTISKTH
-1492 EKIITADNITYTQ
+1492 KLFPKANTDAGFINPFESVSLVQAFVHITEPKDCVYYAIIQNPNELSKNKECGDILCINLQDMENKPQTLTTINSTIDSRLKTLKSITENVTQLDHNVRSNYTA
-1505 ARPAASGKLNM
+1505 L
-1516 YIGIGNSIYTTY
+1516 
-1528 EGVIEK
+1528 
-1534 DMPSSDYPEVIPS
+1534 
-1547 DGINDLKDFTSF
+1547 
-1559 AEIYIHMSE
+1559 
-1568 PADSFIYLYQ
+1568 
-1578 LPLQFVNHN
+1578 
-1587 GKILSGGVIR
+1587 
-1597 FSNIDKVERTAEIT
+1597 
-1611 YPTLETDVTKRYC
+1611 
-1624 GINEAKPNAIERYY
+1624 
-1638 GGENYG
+1638 
-1644 IDALR
+1644 
-1649 LDTNVLYDKNALQ
+1649 KNAFPYLT
-1662 KFNHLL
+1662 

>member
-9 QSSIYFKSIRTGTT
+9 QSSLYFKSIRTGTT

-164 PTLSVAEDG
+164 PTLSVLEDG

-179 GSTFALYG
+179 GSPFALYG

-192 NHVSSSWEVYRVRDN
+192 NHVSSSWEIYRVRDN

-214 QDSSKLTEYKIEA
+214 QDSSKLTEYKVEA
-227 GLLDSDTEYKFVLT
+227 GLLNSDTEYKFVVT

-252 RKALGIYKTP
+252 RKSIGIYKTP

-272 FSSDNNKYLII
+272 FNSDNNKYLIV

-329 EPDSSYTVSA
+329 EPDSSYTVTA

-435 WLKWFPNLDAVNP
+435 WLKWFPSLEAVNP
-448 TIKLSAKGRVVGEKT
+448 TLKLSAKGRVVGEKT

-474 YKPKIELGE
+474 YKPKIELGD
-483 MSVAGHTESL
+483 MSVAGHTDSL
-493 TPLVSITAHSGED
+493 TPLISITAHSGED

-599 PDRNIPGKP
+599 PDRTIPGKP

-658 FHSRDGLLNS
+658 FHSRDGLLS
-668 NEGQASYYHRGIE
+668 STEGQATYYHRGIE
-681 IQRGYIES
+681 IVEGKLITNLNDEFLLNTIGNNITTTVRLEG
-689 ALGINAAVKAIN
+689 
-701 QNYTLKDFE
+701 FE
-710 VYEGGVKSTTESIVS
+710 VYEGGVKSTTEQITSGDWTEYVSSSYHYGIFDTRDDFVINAPIKYDSYPTVALKQDNSSYRSNSLTVKLKTTSGIEKIVYPQVRYLNSPIIGRTVGSISTGSNSTSGGYFQYHMLQASTPYTKFIYLGEFTYKQCSTVS
-725 GKIEFYWGSQ
+725 EWENTQKFTNLSQ
-735 YAVRKIG
+735 RPNY
-742 YYTIKEDAYYQESE
+742 
-756 SIVNSATYYTVPHN
+756 NSVLALDNVGGHN
-770 VVQSGVKSITLRTNS
+770 SKKLFVYHGTNS
-785 GLEKTY
+785 VRNIMYMGYADTNKDNNNEPNSEFNLSADKY
-791 TDLGRYGLPS
+791 
-801 PYGRYKYS
+801 YKYKTNALQHMYNS
-809 AYVNNAYNAGV
+809 DQEAMLVDNNLLHISKNSVYDNLFLHPYIPALTLID
-820 GRLMELSDSPTGNDF
+820 GRVSRDTMTMEMISPTTREFG
-835 KAYNTYIY
+835 YIS
-843 FKGEQVPKYTHTT
+843 V
-856 TTTIDT
+856 DT
-862 NWENGKVVK
+862 NNTIFPGISANIEK
-871 YNLYAPIN
+871 Y
-879 FNYLPMI
+879 
-886 SIGGIAGDTNYNK
+886 
-899 NRFLT
+899 
-904 INPVSITH
+904 
-912 GSDSFI
+912 
-918 LYGYIHNSTVQNPQ
+918 
-932 TISNVYND
+932 VY
-940 AAKRSYGYLVNNV
+940 
-953 SLTSNDV
+953 
-960 VEEMLKSTGLV
+960 
-971 YFNRAY
+971 
-977 TNGNDFFINSSI
+977 
-989 GNKNPSIDIIQFS
+989 
-1002 PATLIYN
+1002 
-1009 DTTRKFINA
+1009 
-1018 AMIGPNTYEYCYVST
+1018 
-1033 DIAITRNNVTNTY
+1033 
-1046 FFKYE
+1046 
-1051 LDNLDKYFHYFNNIV
+1051 YFNNMT
-1066 GLDYPVNGMPYNVRF
+1066 GLDFPVNGQVYNVRF
-1081 STIEEVKMFFS
+1081 STEDEIRLFFVRGLSTSGGDRAYLDYVEHIDKHIYYLQDNIDINQNIKTLHVTINNTKKDFKFVKEDKRILEAQLYFTVTIRDSNCEKFKRIKS
-1092 SGVTGSSD
+1092 RYPNFEKLTKLKPTGSRVDVYPIYIASELNGPK
-1100 SSYNIFI
+1100 YYTNPFYEEFF
-1107 TNIFNANANIYYQ
+1107 TNISEMDIA
-1120 QDNASLTGNVSAL
+1120 
-1133 KPVKIDNRIG
+1133 
-1143 FTKVN
+1143 VN
-1148 VSIHDCIF
+1148 
-1156 LYTVTPRDPHT
+1156 
-1167 TNIYDNSLITYT
+1167 
-1179 ISCFKKLYPNVVQKE
+1179 
-1194 NINPSDYNFGS
+1194 
-1205 VLNFPKVDELGDI
+1205 
-1218 LPNTKYW
+1218 
-1225 AKSLLNINSK
+1225 
-1235 DITYG
+1235 
-1240 TIKNLYYSWLSCS
+1240 YSWLTAS
-1253 GYIRTI
+1253 GYMQTI
-1259 PANEFK
+1259 PASKFK
-1265 SLSQIRTMLG
+1265 SLSEIRTLLG
-1275 LSPTNALINESDLT
+1275 LTPTNLAINENDLT
-1289 EWYMLY
+1289 EWYVIY
-1295 WRGRIFYVPN
+1295 WRGRIFIVPN
-1305 IPIATTDE
+1305 TPIATLSDSIG
-1313 NVLDRW
+1313 NKW
-1319 KVLYTIPG
+1319 KYLYANGSKTTIPFI
-1327 KNTVEPIAI
+1327 KL
-1336 DKKSD
+1336 DKEETG
-1341 KNLYKLTIPEYTD
+1341 NEYKLTMPVYTD
-1354 ITDFKSLTFLEKLR
+1354 LTSFNSVSVSDRLTSSVVESYCKL
-1368 NTKMNKY
+1368 
-1375 AKPGRIAPIG
+1375 GRLSAVAD
-1385 YELGDMLNPDI
+1385 ELGDTIIPSVNKGLCNKYPNDVIAKLETLN
-1396 IDNSYSYPAEISNK
+1396 S
-1410 LKAVYAKLTSNTI
+1410 KLTSDKI
-1423 LPFFELLPANVTYRS
+1423 LPFFELVPKHDSIVPSIKYGAITLMLSNYSSGYNYLTLGIKFQNTVYNGLSMHSTDNV
-1438 GNKIGLI
+1438 K
-1445 VFYLEEYNNK
+1445 
-1455 KKLRIKIMLGND
+1455 
-1467 SVESLYAYKI
+1467 YKI
-1477 DKVIIKLTSAHIKTH
+1477 DKIIFKLTANSIEGGSVVLTSDPVFIPSSYGPSAGNTVKYNYYNNSFIDSYRATVAVRNTGLIK
-1492 EKIITADNITYTQ
+1492 
-1505 ARPAASGKLNM
+1505 PASG
-1516 YIGIGNSIYTTY
+1516 YTDQLGTDPIKVEY
-1528 EGVIEK
+1528 
-1534 DMPSSDYPEVIPS
+1534 
-1547 DGINDLKDFTSF
+1547 
-1559 AEIYIHMSE
+1559 YIHFTE
-1568 PADSFIYLYQ
+1568 PNDSFIYGEFYST
-1578 LPLQFVNHN
+1578 FTKRVDANDSIN
-1587 GKILSGGVIR
+1587 GVI
-1597 FSNIDKVERTAEIT
+1597 FKFD
-1611 YPTLETDVTKRYC
+1611 
-1624 GINEAKPNAIERYY
+1624 
-1638 GGENYG
+1638 
-1644 IDALR
+1644 
-1649 LDTNVLYDKNALQ
+1649 DTNNKLRSTPLESAPFGIEKIKTHNTFTYDQISVNSREMQLMFNAYLG
-1662 KFNHLL
+1662 L

>member
-164 PTLSVAEDG
+164 PTLSVLEDG

-179 GSTFALYG
+179 GSPFALYG

-192 NHVSSSWEVYRVRDN
+192 NHVSSSWEIYRVRDN

-227 GLLDSDTEYKFVLT
+227 GLLDSDTEYKFVLI

-252 RKALGIYKTP
+252 RKSIGIYKTP

-272 FSSDNNKYLII
+272 FNSDNNKYLIV

-329 EPDSSYTVSA
+329 EPDSSYTVTA

-365 NKKITLTRLSD
+365 NKKITLTRLAD

-435 WLKWFPNLDAVNP
+435 WLKWFPNLEAVNP
-448 TIKLSAKGRVVGEKT
+448 TLKLSAKGRVVGEKT

-474 YKPKIELGE
+474 YKPKIMLGE
-483 MSVAGHTESL
+483 MSVAGHTDSL

-534 DSNDLL
+534 DSSDLL

-599 PDRNIPGKP
+599 PDRTIPGKP
-608 EKSHGST
+608 DKSHGST

-658 FHSRDGLLNS
+658 FHSRDGLLS
-668 NEGQASYYHRGIE
+668 STEGQATYYHRGIE
-681 IQRGYIES
+681 IIGGVIES
-689 ALGINAAVKAIN
+689 GIGINKVLKASG
-701 QNYTLKDFE
+701 QSLRLKDFE

-725 GKIEFYWGSQ
+725 GKVKLPWYTN
-735 YAVRKIG
+735 YRKFG
-742 YYTIKEDAYYQESE
+742 HYTNQRDAY
-756 SIVNSATYYTVPHN
+756 
-770 VVQSGVKSITLRTNS
+770 VQSEDTDINTVSSFNTPNNAVGRRLGIIQKVTLRTSS
-785 GLEKTY
+785 GIEKDFTMFGIRTLRSPLGKYKSSYISTY
-791 TDLGRYGLPS
+791 IDTDVNKAYGIGGL
-801 PYGRYKYS
+801 
-809 AYVNNAYNAGV
+809 
-820 GRLMELSDSPTGNDF
+820 LELSDAPCLSNNNLPISYIFFKGDTVPQFTHSNTETIPSNWGENNTIDINPYAPVKPDYTPFVFTGSHLGNISGGQYYF
-835 KAYNTYIY
+835 TLTNSGINNKKFYGFVYNTTQPHVSTPS
-843 FKGEQVPKYTHTT
+843 E
-856 TTTIDT
+856 
-862 NWENGKVVK
+862 
-871 YNLYAPIN
+871 L
-879 FNYLPMI
+879 
-886 SIGGIAGDTNYNK
+886 YNK
-899 NRFLT
+899 LAEQYYISHTQPENNRGNTVTESALEFSGLMFF
-904 INPVSITH
+904 NK
-912 GSDSFI
+912 
-918 LYGYIHNSTVQNPQ
+918 GYAIGD
-932 TISNVYND
+932 I
-940 AAKRSYGYLVNNV
+940 
-953 SLTSNDV
+953 
-960 VEEMLKSTGLV
+960 
-971 YFNRAY
+971 RA
-977 TNGNDFFINSSI
+977 
-989 GNKNPSIDIIQFS
+989 KNPAFDIVQYS
-1002 PATLIYN
+1002 PALLIYN
-1009 DTTRKFINA
+1009 DATRKFVNG
-1018 AMIGPNTYEYCYVST
+1018 AMISPNTGEYCYVST
-1033 DIAITRNNVTNTY
+1033 DSDIPRNGVANTY
-1046 FFKYE
+1046 FVKYE
-1051 LDNLDKYFHYFNNIV
+1051 MDNLDKYFYYYNNMI
-1066 GLDYPVNGMPYNVRF
+1066 GLDHPVNSTPYNIRF
-1081 STIEEVKMFFS
+1081 STEDEIKEFFS
-1092 SGVTGSSD
+1092 QGTSTSVGTYGT
-1100 SSYNIFI
+1100 FI
-1107 TNIFNANANIYYQ
+1107 SNLFNKDAKIYYL
-1120 QDNASLTGNVSAL
+1120 QDNASLTGTVKAL
-1133 KPVKIDNRIG
+1133 KPYKTGSNIA
-1143 FTKVN
+1143 FSKVDIT
-1148 VSIHDCIF
+1148 IHDCIMM
-1156 LYTVTPRDPHT
+1156 YTITPRDPILSNT
-1167 TNIYDNSLITYT
+1167 SDNSILTYDRLE
-1179 ISCFKKLYPNVVQKE
+1179 FKSRYPNVLHYEDIVMSNDGNNTGEISTSHKMRNA
-1194 NINPSDYNFGS
+1194 NIDGP
-1205 VLNFPKVDELGDI
+1205 
-1218 LPNTKYW
+1218 KYW
-1225 AKSLLNINSK
+1225 TYSLLDIN
-1235 DITYG
+1235 TEFG
-1240 TIKNLYYSWLSCS
+1240 THGAIKGLKYSWLTGG
-1253 GYIRTI
+1253 GYMRTI
-1259 PANEFK
+1259 AASEFK
-1265 SLSQIRTMLG
+1265 TLPEIRTMLG
-1275 LSPTNALINESDLT
+1275 LTPTNAQINASDLT
-1289 EWYMLY
+1289 EWYMMY
-1295 WRGRIFYVPN
+1295 WYGRIFYIPN
-1305 IPIATTDE
+1305 APIATTNE
-1313 NVLDRW
+1313 NVLTKW
-1319 KVLYTIPG
+1319 NTQYGLPG
-1327 KNTVEPIAI
+1327 KPTTDLLAI

-1341 KNLYKLTIPEYTD
+1341 QNLYKLIIPAYTD
-1354 ITDFKSLTFLEKLR
+1354 TSTFKGLTLMKKLYSTD
-1368 NTKMNKY
+1368 MNKY
-1375 AKPGRIAPIG
+1375 TKHGRIAPIG
-1385 YELGDMLNPDI
+1385 WELGDIINPDI
-1396 IDNSYSYPAEISNK
+1396 IKDTNHYDTDIFNK
-1410 LKAVYAKLTSNTI
+1410 LKAVYDKLNNNVV
-1423 LPFFELLPANVTYRS
+1423 LPFFELVPKNTIKANSIKY
-1438 GNKIGLI
+1438 GAFFI
-1445 VFYLEEYNNK
+1445 FEEGTGVNR
-1455 KKLRIKIMLGND
+1455 KLKFKFIFGTND
-1467 SVESLYAYKI
+1467 KSNILTYKI
-1477 DKVIIKLTSAHIKTH
+1477 DKVVIKFHGNVIEGNGKTI
-1492 EKIITADNITYTQ
+1492 ETTDIAYTTTH
-1505 ARPAASGKLNM
+1505 RPAANKLKLYAKSISGPYN
-1516 YIGIGNSIYTTY
+1516 IY
-1528 EGVIEK
+1528 EGIIAK
-1534 DMPSSDYPEVIPS
+1534 NMADSDYPVFKSEHGDIGVDNNKFSLRVEAYIHLTEPS
-1547 DGINDLKDFTSF
+1547 DCFVYLDTHTNFTNVSSHRVSG
-1559 AEIYIHMSE
+1559 EIFKFRE
-1568 PADSFIYLYQ
+1568 LT
-1578 LPLQFVNHN
+1578 
-1587 GKILSGGVIR
+1587 K
-1597 FSNIDKVERTAEIT
+1597 TARETEIQT
-1611 YPTLETDVTKRYC
+1611 PTIETDATKRYYSITDSP
-1624 GINEAKPNAIERYY
+1624 GNEYL
-1638 GGENYG
+1638 ENRVQSIVSSG
-1644 IDALR
+1644 SIAT
-1649 LDTNVLYDKNALQ
+1649 DTTRKV
-1662 KFNHLL
+1662 FGHFVTM

>member
-80 IASYRTSDTF
+80 IASYKTSDTF

-164 PTLSVAEDG
+164 PTLSVLEDG

-179 GSTFALYG
+179 GSPFALYG

-192 NHVSSSWEVYRVRDN
+192 NHVSSSWEIYRVRDN

-329 EPDSSYTVSA
+329 EPDSSYTVTA

-365 NKKITLTRLSD
+365 NKKITLTRLTN
-376 GGVELKMDKVQLAT
+376 GVMELKMDKVQLAT

-448 TIKLSAKGRVVGEKT
+448 TLKLSAKGRVVGEKT

-534 DSNDLL
+534 DSSDLL

-599 PDRNIPGKP
+599 PDRTIPGKP

-658 FHSRDGLLNS
+658 FHSRDGLLSS
-668 NEGQASYYHRGIE
+668 NEGQATYYHRGIE
-681 IQRGYIES
+681 IIEGYVKGNM
-689 ALGINAAVKAIN
+689 GIRLNTYN
-701 QNYTLKDFE
+701 PDYTPILEGYE
-710 VYEGGVKSTTESIVS
+710 VYEGGVKSTTETIVS
-725 GKIEFYWGSQ
+725 TEMKTNTEMPKLGYFNTLAESKIPAGTNRNNVDNTAVFPQYNIKIRTTSGIEKVINSGMGIYPSEYKPQNIQNVSNIEFTTGKYFVSYIVTEPNDRYTSYSSLDKEKFFVGKIDIPNYTYNPDLPVPSDWEDSLVYQNGQVKYRPIFIITNMYYNRGN
-735 YAVRKIG
+735 KHL
-742 YYTIKEDAYYQESE
+742 YTIPDGA
-756 SIVNSATYYTVPHN
+756 IN
-770 VVQSGVKSITLRTNS
+770 
-785 GLEKTY
+785 
-791 TDLGRYGLPS
+791 
-801 PYGRYKYS
+801 
-809 AYVNNAYNAGV
+809 NNAYTNVKSVLKNINTHSYNYRDPSTANLSFNEVIKYVHLTGDGRSEIIPGV
-820 GRLMELSDSPTGNDF
+820 KRWKEINYGNSIMLTHQHLLH
-835 KAYNTYIY
+835 NIS
-843 FKGEQVPKYTHTT
+843 VP
-856 TTTIDT
+856 
-862 NWENGKVVK
+862 V
-871 YNLYAPIN
+871 L
-879 FNYLPMI
+879 
-886 SIGGIAGDTNYNK
+886 
-899 NRFLT
+899 
-904 INPVSITH
+904 
-912 GSDSFI
+912 
-918 LYGYIHNSTVQNPQ
+918 Q
-932 TISNVYND
+932 TRI
-940 AAKRSYGYLVNNV
+940 
-953 SLTSNDV
+953 
-960 VEEMLKSTGLV
+960 
-971 YFNRAY
+971 
-977 TNGNDFFINSSI
+977 
-989 GNKNPSIDIIQFS
+989 FS
-1002 PATLIYN
+1002 PNSRLICN
-1009 DTTRKFINA
+1009 VEVETNKTSLS
-1018 AMIGPNTYEYCYVST
+1018 TT
-1033 DIAITRNNVTNTY
+1033 DIQ
-1046 FFKYE
+1046 
-1051 LDNLDKYFHYFNNIV
+1051 NLDKYFHYFNNYTGMLFTTDGQYTHMRFATNLEIKLMIKGALNATNDTRAV
-1066 GLDYPVNGMPYNVRF
+1066 INGLKNTYLYFMQDNIDLTKNVKALK
-1081 STIEEVKMFFS
+1081 IKDIDGINVVYEVKEVP
-1092 SGVTGSSD
+1092 VTQCV
-1100 SSYNIFI
+1100 IF
-1107 TNIFNANANIYYQ
+1107 
-1120 QDNASLTGNVSAL
+1120 
-1133 KPVKIDNRIG
+1133 
-1143 FTKVN
+1143 
-1148 VSIHDCIF
+1148 
-1156 LYTVTPRDPHT
+1156 YTVTKRIGQAPGYNHNSRINNAYGFNSDIDIFKRRFKNIVFDISAIKTEERQYYPTVWMYSSEQNEHGQAVIDTLGHLDVGSLPYKLNTLNNEGYLT
-1167 TNIYDNSLITYT
+1167 TVSTD
-1179 ISCFKKLYPNVVQKE
+1179 K
-1194 NINPSDYNFGS
+1194 
-1205 VLNFPKVDELGDI
+1205 
-1218 LPNTKYW
+1218 
-1225 AKSLLNINSK
+1225 
-1235 DITYG
+1235 
-1240 TIKNLYYSWLSCS
+1240 
-1253 GYIRTI
+1253 
-1259 PANEFK
+1259 FK
-1265 SLSQIRTMLG
+1265 SLSEIRTLLG
-1275 LSPTNALINESDLT
+1275 LSPTNTRIVESELT
-1289 EWYMLY
+1289 EWYVFY
-1295 WRGRIFYVPN
+1295 WRDRIFFIPN
-1305 IPIATTDE
+1305 IPIATLDE
-1313 NVLDRW
+1313 IETNKW
-1319 KVLYTIPG
+1319 NCLYTVNSTRTALPL
-1327 KNTVEPIAI
+1327 VSI
-1336 DKKSD
+1336 DKKAESN
-1341 KNLYKLTIPEYTD
+1341 KYRLTMPTKTDLTEYL
-1354 ITDFKSLTFLEKLR
+1354 SLSPAKR
-1368 NTKMNKY
+1368 CSNVAVNKY
-1375 AKPGRIAPIG
+1375 ARPGRLSMIG
-1385 YELGDMLNPDI
+1385 GELGDIINPDYFKLAH
-1396 IDNSYSYPAEISNK
+1396 DGNYRAELINK
-1410 LKAVYAKLTSNTI
+1410 LTTMYNKITTDKV
-1423 LPFFELLPANVTYRS
+1423 LPFFELLPDDIETISDYITVGAKIIR
-1438 GNKIGLI
+1438 GNDDSIT
-1445 VFYLEEYNNK
+1445 F
-1455 KKLRIKIMLGND
+1455 KIMVYLND
-1467 SVESLYAYKI
+1467 VLDSTVPLNTDTSMVKI
-1477 DKVIIKLTSAHIKTH
+1477 DKIKIGFPYSDFKNTVDRVYRLESNKIEFRTNNTNNTELNFNVDYSSDKKLAIYTATINKTSSLYPELTDRIKASAPGVDIFDYIRSVMFYIHFTVPNDCFLSISASSRNLERKLERTGD
-1492 EKIITADNITYTQ
+1492 KNQYINIT
-1505 ARPAASGKLNM
+1505 
-1516 YIGIGNSIYTTY
+1516 
-1528 EGVIEK
+1528 
-1534 DMPSSDYPEVIPS
+1534 
-1547 DGINDLKDFTSF
+1547 SF
-1559 AEIYIHMSE
+1559 
-1568 PADSFIYLYQ
+1568 
-1578 LPLQFVNHN
+1578 
-1587 GKILSGGVIR
+1587 LSNR
-1597 FSNIDKVERTAEIT
+1597 NNTEIT
-1611 YPTLETDVTKRYC
+1611 S
-1624 GINEAKPNAIERYY
+1624 PNPNVLVLDDKEKSHYSIDIDLERYY
-1638 GGENYG
+1638 NYNDN
-1644 IDALR
+1644 ILKSIFPEMFY
-1649 LDTNVLYDKNALQ
+1649 N
-1662 KFNHLL
+1662 

>member
-164 PTLSVAEDG
+164 PTLSVLEDG
-173 VTPTVK
+173 ITPTVK
-179 GSTFALYG
+179 GSPFALYG

-272 FSSDNNKYLII
+272 FNSDNNKYLII

-329 EPDSSYTVSA
+329 EPDSSYTVTA

-365 NKKITLTRLSD
+365 NKKITLTRLAN
-376 GGVELKMDKVQLAT
+376 GVMELKMDKVQLAT

-448 TIKLSAKGRVVGEKT
+448 TLKLSAKGRVVGEKT

-474 YKPKIELGE
+474 YKPKIELGD

-559 NTNFGKYSKSIEFKS
+559 NTNFGKYSKSLEFKS

-658 FHSRDGLLNS
+658 FHSRDGLLSS
-668 NEGQASYYHRGIE
+668 NEGQATYYHRGIE
-681 IQRGYIES
+681 IIEGVVKGNMGIGLNTYDPDYTPILEGY
-689 ALGINAAVKAIN
+689 
-701 QNYTLKDFE
+701 E
-710 VYEGGVKSTTESIVS
+710 VYEGGVKSTTETIVS
-725 GKIEFYWGSQ
+725 TEMETDTEMP
-735 YAVRKIG
+735 KIG
-742 YYTIKEDAYYQESE
+742 YFNTLAESKIPAGTNKNNVQETAVFPQYNIKIRTTSGIEKVINNGIGIYPSEYKPQNIGYISHIAFNTGASFVSTIVTDPGDSYLSYSSRGKERFFVGKINVPNYAYNPDQGVPSDWEDSLVRENQYVKYQPVFAFISSYNPNSSLYLYTIPDGYINNNSYTGIKAVLKNINISSYNYREPNIAYLSFNEVIKYVKRTGGYNIIPGVKYWEEMYYGE
-756 SIVNSATYYTVPHN
+756 SIMLTHQHLLHN
-770 VVQSGVKSITLRTNS
+770 TSK
-785 GLEKTY
+785 
-791 TDLGRYGLPS
+791 
-801 PYGRYKYS
+801 
-809 AYVNNAYNAGV
+809 
-820 GRLMELSDSPTGNDF
+820 
-835 KAYNTYIY
+835 
-843 FKGEQVPKYTHTT
+843 
-856 TTTIDT
+856 
-862 NWENGKVVK
+862 
-871 YNLYAPIN
+871 
-879 FNYLPMI
+879 
-886 SIGGIAGDTNYNK
+886 
-899 NRFLT
+899 
-904 INPVSITH
+904 PV
-912 GSDSFI
+912 
-918 LYGYIHNSTVQNPQ
+918 LQ
-932 TISNVYND
+932 TRI
-940 AAKRSYGYLVNNV
+940 
-953 SLTSNDV
+953 
-960 VEEMLKSTGLV
+960 
-971 YFNRAY
+971 
-977 TNGNDFFINSSI
+977 
-989 GNKNPSIDIIQFS
+989 FS
-1002 PATLIYN
+1002 PNSKLICNVEVETNKTTL
-1009 DTTRKFINA
+1009 
-1018 AMIGPNTYEYCYVST
+1018 NTT
-1033 DIAITRNNVTNTY
+1033 DIQ
-1046 FFKYE
+1046 
-1051 LDNLDKYFHYFNNIV
+1051 NLDKYFHYLNNYTGMLFTTDGQYTHVRFATKLEIKLMVKGAEYATNDTRAVINGLKDTYLYFMQDNVDLTKNVKALKIKDINAGNITYEEKEVPIAQCVICYTVTKRTGQASGFNNYSHISSAYSFNS
-1066 GLDYPVNGMPYNVRF
+1066 DITIFKRRF
-1081 STIEEVKMFFS
+1081 KNIIFDISTIESREQNYYPVTWMYT
-1092 SGVTGSSD
+1092 SGPDKYGQAIIDTLGNLQVGNLPYKLNTLNNEG
-1100 SSYNIFI
+1100 Y
-1107 TNIFNANANIYYQ
+1107 
-1120 QDNASLTGNVSAL
+1120 LT
-1133 KPVKIDNRIG
+1133 
-1143 FTKVN
+1143 
-1148 VSIHDCIF
+1148 
-1156 LYTVTPRDPHT
+1156 TVPTD
-1167 TNIYDNSLITYT
+1167 
-1179 ISCFKKLYPNVVQKE
+1179 K
-1194 NINPSDYNFGS
+1194 
-1205 VLNFPKVDELGDI
+1205 
-1218 LPNTKYW
+1218 
-1225 AKSLLNINSK
+1225 
-1235 DITYG
+1235 
-1240 TIKNLYYSWLSCS
+1240 
-1253 GYIRTI
+1253 
-1259 PANEFK
+1259 FK
-1265 SLSQIRTMLG
+1265 SLSEIRTLLG
-1275 LSPTNALINESDLT
+1275 LSPINTRIIESELT
-1289 EWYMLY
+1289 EWYVFY
-1295 WRGRIFYVPN
+1295 WRDRIFFIPN
-1305 IPIATTDE
+1305 IPIATLDE
-1313 NVLDRW
+1313 IDTNKW
-1319 KVLYTIPG
+1319 NCLYTV
-1327 KNTVEPIAI
+1327 NSTRIALPLVSI
-1336 DKKSD
+1336 DKKAES
-1341 KNLYKLTIPEYTD
+1341 
-1354 ITDFKSLTFLEKLR
+1354 
-1368 NTKMNKY
+1368 NKY
-1375 AKPGRIAPIG
+1375 RLTMPTKTDLTEYLSLSPSKKCSNVAVNKYIKPGRLSMIG
-1385 YELGDMLNPDI
+1385 GELGDIINPDYFKLAHEET
-1396 IDNSYSYPAEISNK
+1396 YSTELTNK
-1410 LKAVYAKLTSNTI
+1410 LTTMYNKITSDKV
-1423 LPFFELLPANVTYRS
+1423 LPFFELLPDNTGSVSNYITVGAKIIR
-1438 GNKIGLI
+1438 GNDDSII
-1445 VFYLEEYNNK
+1445 F
-1455 KKLRIKIMLGND
+1455 KIMVYLND
-1467 SVESLYAYKI
+1467 VLDNAVPLNTDISMVKI
-1477 DKVIIKLTSAHIKTH
+1477 DKIKIGFPYNDFKNTVDRVYRLESNKIEFRANNTNNTELNFNVDYSSDKKLAIYTATINKTSSLYPELTDRVKAIVPGSDIFDYIRSVMFYIHFTVPNDCFLSFNVSDHFYNNTYYKLEKTEDKNQYINITNFLSNRENIERTTPAANMLTLDDKEKTH
-1492 EKIITADNITYTQ
+1492 YSIDQDVDKH
-1505 ARPAASGKLNM
+1505 
-1516 YIGIGNSIYTTY
+1516 YINNGTVLRSLF
-1528 EGVIEK
+1528 
-1534 DMPSSDYPEVIPS
+1534 PEIFYS
-1547 DGINDLKDFTSF
+1547 
-1559 AEIYIHMSE
+1559 
-1568 PADSFIYLYQ
+1568 
-1578 LPLQFVNHN
+1578 
-1587 GKILSGGVIR
+1587 
-1597 FSNIDKVERTAEIT
+1597 
-1611 YPTLETDVTKRYC
+1611 
-1624 GINEAKPNAIERYY
+1624 
-1638 GGENYG
+1638 
-1644 IDALR
+1644 
-1649 LDTNVLYDKNALQ
+1649 
-1662 KFNHLL
+1662 

>member
-164 PTLSVAEDG
+164 PTLSVLEDG

-179 GSTFALYG
+179 GSPFALYG

-192 NHVSSSWEVYRVRDN
+192 NHVSSSWEIYRVRDN

-329 EPDSSYTVSA
+329 EPDSSYTVTA

-345 ASSAKAVLTF
+345 ASSTKAVLTF

-365 NKKITLTRLSD
+365 NKKITLTRLAN
-376 GGVELKMDKVQLAT
+376 GVMELKMDKVQLAT

-474 YKPKIELGE
+474 YKPKIELGD

-534 DSNDLL
+534 DSSDLL

-658 FHSRDGLLNS
+658 FHSRDGLLSS

-681 IQRGYIES
+681 ILEGRLISNLNDSNVLYQTGNSMSIP
-689 ALGINAAVKAIN
+689 AQLVG
-701 QNYTLKDFE
+701 FE
-710 VYEGGVKSTTESIVS
+710 VYEGGVKSNTEQIASAEWTDYGPSQKYKYGKYNTEADAKIS
-725 GKIEFYWGSQ
+725 GPVKYTSYPDIHINKNYPNSRGSSF
-735 YAVRKIG
+735 
-742 YYTIKEDAYYQESE
+742 TIKLTTTSGIEK
-756 SIVNSATYYTVPHN
+756 IVYPSLYSLDSPVIYKSLNNISHGGNSTVGGYFDYELVTPSTQFNSAMY
-770 VVQSGVKSITLRTNS
+770 L
-785 GLEKTY
+785 GLY
-791 TDLGRYGLPS
+791 N
-801 PYGRYKYS
+801 YGRCTNITEWDNATKFSTNHGYLPNKYDVLLTIRGAGGFTNANLFFLDNSTLGSASYFYLAYADTGDQTNTTSNNDFNRSADRYYKYRNQLTQHTYNNDEEAMLSETTNFRYIAIS
-809 AYVNNAYNAGV
+809 AYNKLFSAPYLPAITIINNNMTRNYVLLN
-820 GRLMELSDSPTGNDF
+820 MISPTTR
-835 KAYNTYIY
+835 KYSYIS
-843 FKGEQVPKYTHTT
+843 VDLN
-856 TTTIDT
+856 TTIDT
-862 NWENGKVVK
+862 EI
-871 YNLYAPIN
+871 IN
-879 FNYLPMI
+879 NI
-886 SIGGIAGDTNYNK
+886 
-899 NRFLT
+899 
-904 INPVSITH
+904 
-912 GSDSFI
+912 
-918 LYGYIHNSTVQNPQ
+918 
-932 TISNVYND
+932 
-940 AAKRSYGYLVNNV
+940 
-953 SLTSNDV
+953 
-960 VEEMLKSTGLV
+960 
-971 YFNRAY
+971 
-977 TNGNDFFINSSI
+977 
-989 GNKNPSIDIIQFS
+989 
-1002 PATLIYN
+1002 
-1009 DTTRKFINA
+1009 
-1018 AMIGPNTYEYCYVST
+1018 
-1033 DIAITRNNVTNTY
+1033 
-1046 FFKYE
+1046 
-1051 LDNLDKYFHYFNNIV
+1051 DKYIYYFNNMI
-1066 GLDYPVNGMPYNVRF
+1066 GLDYPVNGQIYNIRF
-1081 STIEEVKMFFS
+1081 STEDEIRLFFS
-1092 SGVTGSSD
+1092 RGSGTHGGGDSVFSNYLNNIDAYIYYLQDNIDIDNDIQALHVKQSSGREFTFTKENKRFLETQLYFTITIRDNSKTVSVEELSNRYPNFEKLAKFKSNQSDKLKPFPDVFTNATGS
-1100 SSYNIFI
+1100 
-1107 TNIFNANANIYYQ
+1107 
-1120 QDNASLTGNVSAL
+1120 
-1133 KPVKIDNRIG
+1133 
-1143 FTKVN
+1143 
-1148 VSIHDCIF
+1148 
-1156 LYTVTPRDPHT
+1156 
-1167 TNIYDNSLITYT
+1167 
-1179 ISCFKKLYPNVVQKE
+1179 
-1194 NINPSDYNFGS
+1194 
-1205 VLNFPKVDELGDI
+1205 
-1218 LPNTKYW
+1218 KYW
-1225 AKSLLNINSK
+1225 ASNFYDDFFSGLTTVEITLN
-1235 DITYG
+1235 
-1240 TIKNLYYSWLSCS
+1240 YSWLTAS
-1253 GYIRTI
+1253 GFMQTI
-1259 PANEFK
+1259 PASKFK
-1265 SLSQIRTMLG
+1265 ALSEIRAQLG
-1275 LSPTNALINESDLT
+1275 LSPTNAAINENELT
-1289 EWYMLY
+1289 EWYVIY
-1295 WRGRIFYVPN
+1295 WRGRIFIIPN
-1305 IPIATTDE
+1305 IPIATATD
-1313 NVLDRW
+1313 NIGDRW
-1319 KVLYTIPG
+1319 KYLYKTGSKTTLPVIELD
-1327 KNTVEPIAI
+1327 KDNTG
-1336 DKKSD
+1336 
-1341 KNLYKLTIPEYTD
+1341 NTYKLTMPTYTN
-1354 ITDFKSLTFLEKLR
+1354 IAAFKSVPIENYLTSSVIANYK
-1368 NTKMNKY
+1368 KV
-1375 AKPGRIAPIG
+1375 GRVSAIG
-1385 YELGDMLNPDI
+1385 DELGDAIIPELNKGLC
-1396 IDNSYSYPAEISNK
+1396 NSYSPAVLTK
-1410 LKAVYAKLTSNTI
+1410 LETLQSKLTAGKI
-1423 LPFFELLPANVTYRS
+1423 LPFFELVPKNVTSQTSIKNIGIVFILYGS
-1438 GNKIGLI
+1438 GGNKNLNITI
-1445 VFYLEEYNNK
+1445 NIQNFTNN
-1455 KKLRIKIMLGND
+1455 GNSTISSD
-1467 SVESLYAYKI
+1467 TVMYKI
-1477 DKVIIKLTSAHIKTH
+1477 DKIIIKLSSSSIKNGSVVLESKPEFISGVNTSETDLKYNYYNTGTVDKYRTSI
-1492 EKIITADNITYTQ
+1492 N
-1505 ARPAASGKLNM
+1505 S
-1516 YIGIGNSIYTTY
+1516 GIGTI
-1528 EGVIEK
+1528 I
-1534 DMPSSDYPEVIPS
+1534 
-1547 DGINDLKDFTSF
+1547 
-1559 AEIYIHMSE
+1559 E
-1568 PADSFIYLYQ
+1568 PANGFTEPLNLASFIEVEYYVHFTKPYDSFIYSTFTTRLSKLY
-1578 LPLQFVNHN
+1578 
-1587 GKILSGGVIR
+1587 
-1597 FSNIDKVERTAEIT
+1597 
-1611 YPTLETDVTKRYC
+1611 
-1624 GINEAKPNAIERYY
+1624 NENTNLVFGAIEQFTTMDNSLRSTPLT
-1638 GGENYG
+1638 EAPFG
-1644 IDALR
+1644 IEKIKTHNTFTTPNKSMD
-1649 LDTNVLYDKNALQ
+1649 LDSRINQLQ
-1662 KFNHLL
+1662 YQNFLTIS